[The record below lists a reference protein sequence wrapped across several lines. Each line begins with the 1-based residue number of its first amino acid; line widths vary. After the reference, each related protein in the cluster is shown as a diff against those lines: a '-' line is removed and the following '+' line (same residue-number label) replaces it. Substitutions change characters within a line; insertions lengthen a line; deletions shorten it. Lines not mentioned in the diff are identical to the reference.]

1 MADTVASTTGPQ
13 TLRVSPWREAAAS
26 LLRGNKYAIAIPLL
40 LALLAVGWPLLDQNA
55 YWLQQGCLIAVLAL
69 VVSGVNL
76 SFGFAGELQLGQIFM
91 FAVGA
96 YLTMILASRGVV
108 TDIVALMLIGGLS
121 AAVIG
126 LIVAIPSLRI
136 GGWSL
141 AMASFFLVI
150 LIPDLASNL
159 SKYTGGLNGLTN
171 IPYPEIF
178 GNTLGPVGL
187 YEVTAIVTVIWF
199 TCYRNLITSRYGVVF
214 RVMRTSPV
222 LAQSLGYSNIGLKTT
237 VYALGAFP
245 AGVAGCLFGYV
256 SLIVQPGQFS
266 LTLCIGA
273 VAASVLGGSES
284 VYGIFLGAALL
295 QLGPEE
301 SVSFATY
308 APIAYG
314 LFLILAAVVLRQG
327 VAGLATSAAHR
338 LAAWLAPEP
347 AVVVSSDEPAS
358 ERRHDLPPV
367 RGFPLDVQGISKS
380 FGGVKA
386 LRDVTLHADPGQVT
400 ALIGSNGSGKTTLLN
415 LICGYNSPDAGTIR
429 IDGQDVTTLR
439 AHQIA
444 HRGVG
449 RTFQTPSIPTGVS
462 VRDVVASGGYYRD
475 HVGFASSTLR
485 LPRYWRALRG
495 DRAKAAALLEQVGLG
510 RLALTEAAKLPLGTR
525 RLVEVLRSLCAGPG
539 VVLLDEPASG
549 LNEEEVTR
557 LGEILRSVAAAGT
570 TVILIEHNFRF
581 VTSVSDQI
589 HVLHL
594 GQLLASGTPQEVRR
608 DPRVIDSYLG
618 QSPEASLEDGAI
630 VAASRRTP
638 TVVSHEPLL
647 RVENIDSGYGDLR
660 VLRGLSLDVIPGTIE
675 VVLGRN
681 GVGKTTLLK
690 AIAGLLPVSEGSVLL
705 ENHAVGHAR
714 PYRRAA
720 AGICLVQEG
729 KRIFRQRT
737 VWQNVMLGSYSVR
750 MSRAERSQWCEKII
764 GDFPALVERRDQR
777 AGGLSGGQQQMVA
790 LAQALASRPKVLLL
804 DEPSAGLA
812 PAIVDDLFQRLRALT
827 DEGLTVLLVEQLAEK
842 ALSIAD
848 HVTVLDAGRIIA
860 SGPVDEFNDR
870 AALDAAYFGASH

>member
-1 MADTVASTTGPQ
+1 MNKTGAHDPSVST
-13 TLRVSPWREAAAS
+13 WREAAAS
-26 LLRGNKYAIAIPLL
+26 LLRGNKYTTAVPLI
-40 LALLAVGWPLLDQNA
+40 LAVCAVGWPLVNQNA
-55 YWLQQGCLIAVLAL
+55 YWLQQACLIAVLAL

-76 SFGFAGELQLGQIFM
+76 SFGFAGELQLGQVFM

-96 YLTMILASRGVV
+96 YLTMILAAHGVV
-108 TDIVALMLIGGLS
+108 TDIVALMLIGGLT

-126 LIVAIPSLRI
+126 LIVAVPSLRI

-150 LIPDLASNL
+150 LIPNLASDF

-178 GNTLGPVGL
+178 GHALGNVGL
-187 YEVTAIVTVIWF
+187 YEVTALVTVFWF
-199 TCYRNLITSRYGVVF
+199 VCYRNLITSRYGVVF

-222 LAQSLGYSNIGLKTT
+222 LAQSLGYSNFGLKTA
-237 VYALGAFP
+237 VYTLGAFP
-245 AGVAGCLFGYV
+245 AGVAGCLFGFV

-266 LTLCIGA
+266 LTLGIGA

-295 QLGPEE
+295 QIGPEE
-301 SVSFATY
+301 SASFATY

-314 LFLILAAVVLRQG
+314 LFLILAAVLLRKG
-327 VAGLATSAAHR
+327 IAGLATSGVRRVAS
-338 LAAWLAPEP
+338 WLAPEP
-347 AVVVSSDEPAS
+347 VVLDPTDESPTGQAR
-358 ERRHDLPPV
+358 ELPPV

-386 LRDVTLHADPGQVT
+386 LRDVTLHAEPKRVT

-415 LICGYNSPDAGTIR
+415 LICGYITPDAGVIQ
-429 IDGQDVTTLR
+429 IDGKDVTALR
-439 AHQIA
+439 ANQIA

-449 RTFQTPSIPTGVS
+449 RTFQTPSIPTGVT

-475 HVGFASSTLR
+475 HVGFAYSILR

-495 DRAKAAALLEQVGLG
+495 DRRRAAALLKQVGLG
-510 RLALTEAAKLPLGTR
+510 DLALTEAAKLPLGTR
-525 RLVEVLRSLCAGPG
+525 RLVEVVRALCGEPG

-549 LNEEEVTR
+549 LNEDEVAR
-557 LGEILRSVAAAGT
+557 LGEILRAVAAAGT

-581 VTSVSDQI
+581 VASISDEI

-594 GQLLASGTPQEVRR
+594 GQLLASGTPQEIRR
-608 DPRVIDSYLG
+608 DPKVIESYLG
-618 QSPEASLEDGAI
+618 QSPEASMEGQ
-630 VAASRRTP
+630 AAAAPSRAP
-638 TVVSHEPLL
+638 AVDSGLSSEPLL

-660 VLRGLSLDVIPGTIE
+660 VLRDLSLDIAPGTIE

-690 AIAGLLPVSEGSVLL
+690 AIAGLLPVTTGSVLL
-705 ENHAVGHAR
+705 EDHPVGHAR

-720 AGICLVQEG
+720 SGICLVQEG

-737 VWQNVMLGSYSVR
+737 VWQNILLGSYSVR
-750 MSRAERSQWCEKII
+750 MSRSERSEWCAKIMS
-764 GDFPALVERRDQR
+764 DFPILVERRDER

-812 PAIVDDLFQRLRALT
+812 PAIVDDLFQRLRTLA

-848 HVTVLDAGRIIA
+848 HVTVLDAGKIIT

-870 AALDAAYFGASH
+870 ATLDAAYFGASH